1 VRAQTAESLDNIAAV
16 LEAAR
21 PHSHTG
27 GFALPDLAYR
37 VYVRDAADLA
47 VVREV
52 IAARLGGAPVA
63 CVRADVCRSDL
74 LVEIEAQGI
83 R

>member
-1 VRAQTAESLDNIAAV
+1 MMERLIEKIQGPSDL
-16 LEAAR
+16 R
-21 PHSHTG
+21 
-27 GFALPDLAYR
+27 GFALPDLGYR

-52 IAARLGGAPVA
+52 IDSRVGGASAVY
-63 CVRADVCRSDL
+63 VLADVCRSDL
-74 LVEIEAQGI
+74 LVEIEGQGI